1 MEFRVGLAPAQ
12 SVGFSHGN
20 TAVFDAGS
28 EPPLVSVCVFD
39 FQEVHCCISEE
50 THPWCAV

>member
-20 TAVFDAGS
+20 TAAFDAGS
-28 EPPLVSVCVFD
+28 EPPLCVCVCIFKRL
-39 FQEVHCCISEE
+39 HCCISEE
-50 THPWCAV
+50 THP